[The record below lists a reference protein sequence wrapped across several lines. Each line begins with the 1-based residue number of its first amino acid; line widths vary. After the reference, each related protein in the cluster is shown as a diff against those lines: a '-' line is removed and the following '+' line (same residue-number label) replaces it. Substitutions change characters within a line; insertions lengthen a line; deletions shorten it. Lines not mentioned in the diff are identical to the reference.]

1 MKKDKTFKEAAN
13 KIGALLSQMQF
24 SYFTN
29 GKKYSFDYQYKEVFE
44 IIDKELKQL
53 LDEEEKIPRSITSSM
68 PIFLPKETARIA
80 FFESQ
85 AKSVKAIDAISIIQ
99 ALENKAFDYQ
109 PKEDDPRTI
118 EEILAND
125 LKTFND
131 YNKKYTANEYY
142 IDTFSTSVRF
152 NAYDS
157 DDKMLIEKSYVLG
170 GLVFDIDEKDFSD
183 KIVISF
189 PQYRKKRS
197 DKKNDYL
204 GLTLLSVRPIKS
216 TQIKSRQKKL

>member
-1 MKKDKTFKEAAN
+1 MKKDKTFKEAEN

-99 ALENKAFDYQ
+99 ALESKALTYQ

-118 EEILAND
+118 EEILEKD

-131 YNKKYTANEYY
+131 YNKEYTFDEYY

-157 DDKMLIEKSYVLG
+157 NDKMLIEKSYVLG
-170 GLVFDIDEKDFSD
+170 GLVFDIDEKDFLD
-183 KIVISF
+183 KIIISY
-189 PQYRKKRS
+189 PNHRKQRS

-204 GLTLLSVRPIKS
+204 KLTLLSIRPIKS
-216 TQIKSRQKKL
+216 MHKPL